1 MLTSEEPFEGTFV
14 AAQRGFFQS
23 LEEGSGRLH
32 SDTFDAMIDIQSAR
46 AASVTPLP
54 LVEP

>member
-1 MLTSEEPFEGTFV
+1 MLTREEPFDGTFV
-14 AAQRGFFQS
+14 AAQRGLFQS

-32 SDTFDAMIDIQSAR
+32 PDTFDAMIDIQSAR